1 MHETTLINGTFRA
14 NAHRFLYEGKTTMRG
29 MKAAAVTIGLSA
41 ALTGSVISFA
51 GPASAADC
59 VGGYPPASC
68 TLTISD
74 SQVVVGQ
81 TVSYRGAGYTPGEK
95 ATATVHSTP
104 VVVDTT
110 TVTPAGVAKGS
121 FTVPQVSLGQ
131 HTLTVVG
138 ATSGA
143 ERSVSFT
150 IVAAPAAAP
159 VPSGNGSLA
168 FTGSDTAKTAGV
180 GALLLLSGGALTV
193 ASKRRKRVNAAA

>member
-1 MHETTLINGTFRA
+1 
-14 NAHRFLYEGKTTMRG
+14 MRG

-41 ALTGSVISFA
+41 ALTGSAISFA

-81 TVSYRGAGYTPGEK
+81 KVSYRGTGYSPKET

-110 TVTPAGVAKGS
+110 KVSPAGVAKGS
-121 FTVPQVSLGQ
+121 FKVPQVSLGQ

-138 ATSGA
+138 ATSGV
-143 ERSVSFT
+143 EKSVTFT
-150 IVAAPAAAP
+150 VVAAPAASA

-168 FTGSDTAKTAGV
+168 FTGSDTFKAAGT
-180 GALLLLSGGALTV
+180 GGLLLIGGAAMLM
-193 ASKRRKRVNAAA
+193 ASKRRKRVNATA